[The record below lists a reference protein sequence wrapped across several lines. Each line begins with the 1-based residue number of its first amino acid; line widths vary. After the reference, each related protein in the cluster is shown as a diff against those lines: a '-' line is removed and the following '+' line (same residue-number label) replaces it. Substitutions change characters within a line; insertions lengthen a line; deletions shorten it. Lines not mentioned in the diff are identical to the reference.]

1 MVKFGVMIKAAPYE
15 EMAERGILVE
25 RLGFDSLWVPDHI
38 VLEDYNLCKLTDSFY
53 SFKLIVENDI
63 ILATYWTQ

>member
-25 RLGFDSLWVPDHI
+25 RLGFDSLWVPDHM
-38 VLEDYNLCKLTDSFY
+38 VLEDYRRFCPESAPNLGVS
-53 SFKLIVENDI
+53 SQPWQPVPVE
-63 ILATYWTQ
+63 LL